1 MDSQASSATTR
12 VESSSSGRSYAF
24 AGADGRGRK
33 RPRAPLLAALLAG
46 AWALPVLTQLTS
58 TDPLLVIVIV
68 FATGGLLRVGATV
81 LDRLMLTLALLIGLA
96 ITAGLLFSLWP
107 WGLQPVAV
115 GGFALTALV
124 AAYAY
129 TGAPPPWRAWPRRV
143 LGSDLVLLAA
153 FATATRIAYGPS
165 LGAPTGTR
173 LAFAGMT
180 GDRLRHF
187 NLFDAIQ
194 RIGGYSFLK
203 QSQAKDMLDPGMLA
217 SYPPGGHFLY
227 ALADVFTRSSVDP
240 GNPARE
246 LERYGIWV
254 ALGYGF
260 FVLSVAWAARWAA
273 GPTLAGWRRV
283 LLVTAIAAF
292 LATGAFTSAIWS
304 TWDPQ
309 VLALGMLALLA
320 AVSLRPPVQAR
331 THILFSASLGV
342 AIVLTYEL
350 YAPFAA
356 ILVLVC
362 AVVYRRRLKPHWRFA
377 AVIGVISIP
386 AALSEYLAATTA
398 GLKGASLATAIGFT
412 IPFSTLALVV
422 IGLIGVVGFAASAA
436 RRRPSARAG
445 LAATV
450 LCGLAVLAFMAYQ
463 ERTIHTTSYYFPKT
477 VQAWVVIALAGAG
490 SAGHLLARPALPHRG
505 VAGAT
510 LGLGALVLGI
520 AATGSYWWGAP
531 TLTRV
536 GQDGTAW
543 SVHGGPWASVWVT
556 GKWIYPPTIVS
567 LTNLNR
573 YRLLGDGVPTV
584 TVVYENASDN
594 VNLSLQLAVL
604 NRDAGTMSNLING
617 TPDAA
622 GLAGTDAL
630 VDAGRNGAAWTPAQ
644 RDALT
649 ALEAG
654 IDQSPTP
661 VRVIVDTEPL
671 RDAFAAWSATHPG
684 KISALLS
691 YGPGFSG

>member
-1 MDSQASSATTR
+1 VDSHARAPMTR
-12 VESSSSGRSYAF
+12 VESSSSTRQPAS
-24 AGADGRGRK
+24 AGAAGRGRK
-33 RPRAPLLAALLAG
+33 RPHPLLFTALLAV

-58 TDPLLVIVIV
+58 TDPLLVAVIV

-81 LDRLMLTLALLIGLA
+81 LDRLMLTLTLLIGLA
-96 ITAGLLFSLWP
+96 IAAGLLLSLWP

-115 GGFALTALV
+115 GGLALTALV

-129 TGAPPPWRAWPRRV
+129 TGTPPPWRTWPRRM

-153 FATATRIAYGPS
+153 FAVGARIAYGPS
-165 LGAPTGTR
+165 FGAPTGTR

-187 NLFDAIQ
+187 NLFDAIH

-203 QSQAKDMLDPGMLA
+203 QSQATSMLDPGMLA
-217 SYPPGGHFLY
+217 SYPPGGHYLY
-227 ALADVFTRSSVDP
+227 ALADIFARSSVNP
-240 GNPARE
+240 GDATGA

-260 FVLSVAWAARWAA
+260 FVLAVAWAARWAA
-273 GPTLAGWRRV
+273 GPSLTGWRRV

-292 LATGAFTSAIWS
+292 LATGVFTSAIWS

-309 VLALGMLALLA
+309 VLALGLLALLA

-331 THILFSASLGV
+331 THILLAASLCV
-342 AIVLTYEL
+342 AIFLTYEL

-356 ILVLVC
+356 ILVLVSG
-362 AVVYRRRLKPHWRFA
+362 VVYRKRLTPHWRFA
-377 AVIGVISIP
+377 AIVAVVSIP

-398 GLKGASLATAIGFT
+398 GLNGATLSTAIGFT
-412 IPFSTLALVV
+412 IPFSTLALAV
-422 IGLIGVVGFAASAA
+422 IALLSVVGFAASAA

-450 LCGLAVLAFMAYQ
+450 LCGLALLAFMLYQ
-463 ERTIHTTSYYFPKT
+463 QHTIHTTSYYFPKA
-477 VQAWVVIALAGAG
+477 VQAWVVIALVGAG
-490 SAGHLLARPALPHRG
+490 SAGHLLSRPALPHRG
-505 VAGAT
+505 AAGAV

-520 AATGSYWWGAP
+520 AATGSYWWGTP

-543 SVHGGPWASVWVT
+543 SVHDGPWASVWVT
-556 GKWIYPPTIVS
+556 GTWIYPPTIAS
-567 LTNLNR
+567 LTELNSR
-573 YRLLGDGVPTV
+573 RLLGDGVPTIA
-584 TVVYENASDN
+584 VVYESASDN

-604 NRDAGTMSNLING
+604 NRDAGTMSNLVNG

-622 GLAGTDAL
+622 ALAGTDGL
-630 VDAGRNGAAWTPAQ
+630 IDAGRNGAAWSAAQ
-644 RDALT
+644 RDALSG
-649 ALEAG
+649 LEAG
-654 IDQSPTP
+654 IEQSPTP
-661 VRVIVDTEPL
+661 VRVIVGTQPL
-671 RDAFAAWSATHPG
+671 RTALTAWSATHPD

-691 YGPGFSG
+691 LP